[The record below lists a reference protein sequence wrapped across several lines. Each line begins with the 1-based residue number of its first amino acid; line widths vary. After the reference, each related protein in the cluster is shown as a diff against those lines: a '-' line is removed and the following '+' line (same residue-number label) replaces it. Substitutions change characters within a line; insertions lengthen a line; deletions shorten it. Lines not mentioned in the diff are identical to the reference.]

1 MILVP
6 ALHKGMLRRP
16 DDPHGIYFQLRMER
30 PVPVAQNIADPRPPI
45 FQQTAVF
52 MLADKR
58 NRVVTILQTVTERA
72 VRREAFFCRVDEATF
87 ADVVFDRA
95 DCGCQ
100 KKSVLEASTMRE
112 AIQ

>member
-1 MILVP
+1 
-6 ALHKGMLRRP
+6 
-16 DDPHGIYFQLRMER
+16 MER

-52 MLADKR
+52 MIADKR
-58 NRVVTILQTVTERA
+58 NRVVTLVQPITERT
-72 VRREAFFCRVDEATF
+72 VRREALFCRVDEATF
-87 ADVVFDRA
+87 ADVVFDRS

-100 KKSVLEASTMRE
+100 KKVVQVISTMRE

>member
-1 MILVP
+1 
-6 ALHKGMLRRP
+6 MLRRP
-16 DDPHGIYFQLRMER
+16 EDPEGIYFQLRMER

-45 FQQTAVF
+45 FQETTVF

-58 NRVVTILQTVTERA
+58 NRMVTLLRPMTERS
-72 VRREAFFCRVDEATF
+72 VRREALFCRVDEATF

-100 KKSVLEASTMRE
+100 KKILQVVGTMRE